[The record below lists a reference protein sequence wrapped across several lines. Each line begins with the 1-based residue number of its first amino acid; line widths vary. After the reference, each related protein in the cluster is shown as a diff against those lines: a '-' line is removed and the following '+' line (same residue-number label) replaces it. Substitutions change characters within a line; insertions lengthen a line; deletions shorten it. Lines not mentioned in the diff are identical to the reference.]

1 MLLQLCRIA
10 AHMEVSLRKHR
21 LYNVL
26 IGDRAFYKRVLHILV
41 PGVIHMSVAN
51 FVNLLDNIMVGSLGT
66 AQVSGV
72 AITNQLM
79 FVFNMIIFGV
89 LGAAGIF
96 SAQYFGAKDT
106 KGVRNVFRAKL
117 WMSLITL
124 LIAFFLLIT
133 YENGLISLYLKGDG
147 DPVLAGQIMQG
158 AKNYLHIMLWGLV
171 PFALSQCYATT
182 MREAGELHVSM
193 RAGVVALVVNLTGN
207 WLLIF
212 GNLGF
217 PALGVQGAAIATVL
231 SRYVELAIIVY
242 AGHKFEM
249 FHFFKG
255 VYRSIKV
262 PGHLIQD
269 ILKKGSPLIVN
280 EIFWSVGMA
289 TLMQTYTL
297 RGLPVLAATNISST
311 ISNLFNAVLIST
323 GSTVAVIIGQQLGAG
338 KVQEARRDIWKLIFF
353 GFAGTAL
360 VALVMG
366 LLAPLFPRL
375 YNTED
380 NVRHLATSFII
391 SSAMLMPF
399 HSISNCSYF
408 ALRSGGST
416 FITFLFDAAFNWVI
430 VIPLTLFL
438 VHGTSLHITTLYF
451 LSQAINL
458 LKSVLGVLLIRHG
471 VWAKNLVSQPAA

>member
-1 MLLQLCRIA
+1 MRN
-10 AHMEVSLRKHR
+10 HKWYRF
-21 LYNVL
+21 L
-26 IGDRAFYKRVLHILV
+26 IGDRAFYKRIMHILV

-51 FVNLLDNIMVGSLGT
+51 FVNFLDNIMVGSLGT

-79 FVFNMIIFGV
+79 FVFNMIVFGV

-96 SAQYFGAKDT
+96 SAQYFGAKDVD
-106 KGVRNVFRAKL
+106 GVRSVFRAKL
-117 WMSLITL
+117 WMSMITL

-133 YENGLISLYLKGDG
+133 FETELISLYLKGEG
-147 DPVLAGQIMQG
+147 EPALALQIMQE
-158 AKNYLHIMLWGLV
+158 AKSYLHIMLWGLL
-171 PFALSQCYATT
+171 PFVLSQCYATT

-193 RAGVVALVVNLTGN
+193 RAGVVALIVNLTGN

-217 PALGVQGAAIATVL
+217 PAMGVQGAAIATVL
-231 SRYVELAIIVY
+231 SRYVELGIIAY
-242 AGHKFEM
+242 AAHKSELFY
-249 FHFFKG
+249 FFRG
-255 VYRSIKV
+255 VYRSLKV
-262 PGHLIQD
+262 PGRLIGD

-280 EIFWSVGMA
+280 EIFWAVGMA

-311 ISNLFNAVLIST
+311 ITNLFNAVLIST

-338 KVQEARRDIWKLIFF
+338 KVQEARQDIWKLIFF
-353 GFAGTAL
+353 GFAGTAA
-360 VALVMG
+360 VAAVMG
-366 LLAPLFPRL
+366 VMAPLFPKL

-380 NVRHLATSFII
+380 TVRHLATSFII
-391 SSAMLMPF
+391 SSAILIPF
-399 HSISNCSYF
+399 NSISNSSYY

-416 FITFLFDAAFNWVI
+416 VITFLFDAVFNWCVM
-430 VIPLTLFL
+430 IPFALFL
-438 VHGTSLHITTLYF
+438 VHYTSLHITTLYF

-458 LKSVLGVLLIRHG
+458 LKSALGVWLIHRG
-471 VWAKNLVSQPAA
+471 VWAKNLVKEREA